1 MEVENEENVLVSLR
15 IIIELHKQ
23 YRPQMSSEVQKFL
36 VLVKNIYQDLPKH
49 MPKIFEPRPPIK
61 VGQLTGF
68 PFRTGVSRATDGI
81 LHRGVS
87 S

>member
-36 VLVKNIYQDLPKH
+36 ALVKNIYQDLPKH
-49 MPKIFEPRPPIK
+49 LAKIFEPRPPIK
-61 VGQLTGF
+61 VY
-68 PFRTGVSRATDGI
+68 GVFY
-81 LHRGVS
+81 
-87 S
+87 

>member
-15 IIIELHKQ
+15 IVIELHKQ

-49 MPKIFEPRPPIK
+49 MAKIFEPRAPIK
-61 VGQLTGF
+61 VSF
-68 PFRTGVSRATDGI
+68 VHVEPFNPS
-81 LHRGVS
+81 L
-87 S
+87 